1 MTSTIRN
8 LPSIVEQVTS
18 GNWTYRK
25 WSDGTP
31 ECWLDYTEPTAQAF
45 SASGSV
51 FYRIISGLNFPSG
64 VFISAPVVIPS
75 VYFANVGGCS
85 IESISPTTCSVT
97 VLSTVSTARAVS
109 IKLYAKGR
117 WK

>member
-8 LPSIVEQVTS
+8 LPSIVERGTS

-25 WSDGTP
+25 WSDGTS

-45 SASGSV
+45 SASGNV
-51 FYRIISGLNFPSG
+51 FYRTLTGLNYPSGL
-64 VFISAPVVIPS
+64 FISAPVVIPS

-85 IESISPTTCSVT
+85 IGSISPTSCSVT
-97 VLSTVSTARAVS
+97 VLSSVSTARAVS

-117 WK
+117 WQ